1 MMMTI
6 RKINDDDDNKKQL
19 MMMMTTKKRM
29 MMTMTFKKLKM
40 MTQQKMKQFDGQNI
54 CWRFKN
60 MQKLH
65 TLKKSK

>member
-1 MMMTI
+1 
-6 RKINDDDDNKKQL
+6 
-19 MMMMTTKKRM
+19 
-29 MMTMTFKKLKM
+29 M